1 MSWPGARPGFPA
13 LPGWAATALDAVV
26 LLAPL
31 VAGALVAARA
41 AGPAV
46 ARALGIRVTLID
58 LVLGV
63 LVALVARAVI
73 EIVTPTQGSL
83 LSPFGETDAG
93 QLTALAV
100 SIVAVVLLAPLAEEL
115 FFRGAVQRALQAL
128 LTRPGA
134 PLMSDRAA
142 AAVAIVVTTIV
153 FVGLHAVPYG
163 AAVPLSAVLAPLV
176 IGVGAGVL
184 TAATGRIAAVVVA
197 HVLFNAAGIALVVM

>member
-1 MSWPGARPGFPA
+1 MAWPGVRPGLAGLPA
-13 LPGWAATALDAVV
+13 WVATALDAIV

-46 ARALGIRVTLID
+46 ARALGIRVTFVD

-63 LVALVARAVI
+63 LVALVARAVV

-83 LSPFGETDAG
+83 LSPFGDTDAD
-93 QLTALAV
+93 QLAALAV
-100 SIVAVVLLAPLAEEL
+100 SVVAVVLFAPIVEEL

-128 LTRPGA
+128 LTRPA
-134 PLMSDRAA
+134 RSLLPSRAA
-142 AAVAIVVTTIV
+142 AAVAIGVTTIA

-163 AAVPLSAVLAPLV
+163 GAVPLGAVLAPLLV
-176 IGVGAGVL
+176 GVGAGVL
-184 TAATGRIAAVVVA
+184 TAATGRIAAGVVA
-197 HVLFNAAGIALVVM
+197 HVLFNAAGIALLLV